1 MPKSGREAVAAIL
14 VTEMLLQGVFFD
26 SRSLDRLPFNRKL
39 KGRVLRAL
47 VESGVA
53 AKSRPRRKYLLTDDF
68 LSLAKEEITRGMPR
82 RLFINY
88 PDRSVFDI
96 SGIDRWSEQE
106 FDLYVKELKK
116 HWQMR
121 SRPE

>member
-1 MPKSGREAVAAIL
+1 
-14 VTEMLLQGVFFD
+14 
-26 SRSLDRLPFNRKL
+26 
-39 KGRVLRAL
+39 
-47 VESGVA
+47 
-53 AKSRPRRKYLLTDDF
+53 
-68 LSLAKEEITRGMPR
+68 MPR